1 LNEIFETHCG
11 CTLNYKYYYRRAS
24 LD

>member
-1 LNEIFETHCG
+1 LNDIFKTHCG
-11 CTLNYKYYYRRAS
+11 CTLNYNYYYRRAS